1 MQEHGERS
9 GASGPRKSTATRVH
23 LHTTISAQTRD
34 LLRELAGETGRVNDV
49 LEEAVHF
56 FSQRKGIPS
65 CDECD
70 AMEVSN
76 LRRSLIDSADMG
88 LVSSRMLS
96 VLADL
101 GCSQH
106 GSAELAK
113 QLKKIGTEQTKL
125 LQGLGTVPQ
134 DMWENTFD
142 SFVSNIKLLERMGL
156 FRSLEIHPE
165 RKMVLATAKLM
176 SEQPEILLAMVLA
189 EWDEAGYTID
199 AEIVADSKISITWV
213 ELHEYEAKKAARD
226 ERVRKMWDKRR
237 EALLLKDSRYGAI
250 TLNPSML
257 EWLAAHS
264 IDDAL
269 DEKTVVGVR
278 NFIETVNPVN
288 PEDSASVLRRVKRAA
303 TGLMSLGLLEKC
315 DVRSEGD
322 LVRVQ
327 MRSRTSLM
335 KDMGMKLLR
344 ALLSMESI
352 DEFTREEGVSSAVLY
367 VGEKTEVGRKY

>member
-1 MQEHGERS
+1 
-9 GASGPRKSTATRVH
+9 
-23 LHTTISAQTRD
+23 
-34 LLRELAGETGRVNDV
+34 
-49 LEEAVHF
+49 
-56 FSQRKGIPS
+56 
-65 CDECD
+65 
-70 AMEVSN
+70 MEVSN

-101 GCSQH
+101 GCSRH
-106 GSAELAK
+106 GSAELAT

-125 LQGLGTVPQ
+125 LRGLGTVPQ

-165 RKMVLATAKLM
+165 RKTVLATAKLM
-176 SEQPEILLAMVLA
+176 REQPEILLAMVLA

-199 AEIVADSKISITWV
+199 ADIVADNKISITWV
-213 ELHEYEAKKAARD
+213 ELHEFEAKKAARE
-226 ERVRKMWDKRR
+226 ERVRKMWDERR
-237 EALLLKDSRYGAI
+237 EALLVNSGRNGAI
-250 TLNPSML
+250 TLNPSLL
-257 EWLAAHS
+257 EWLAAHN

-278 NFIETVNPVN
+278 NFIETVNPVD
-288 PEDSASVLRRVKRAA
+288 PGDSASVLKRVKRAA
-303 TGLMSLGLLEKC
+303 TGIMSLGLLEKC

-322 LVRVQ
+322 VVRVQ

-335 KDMGMKLLR
+335 KDMGMKVLR
-344 ALLSMESI
+344 ALLSMEGI